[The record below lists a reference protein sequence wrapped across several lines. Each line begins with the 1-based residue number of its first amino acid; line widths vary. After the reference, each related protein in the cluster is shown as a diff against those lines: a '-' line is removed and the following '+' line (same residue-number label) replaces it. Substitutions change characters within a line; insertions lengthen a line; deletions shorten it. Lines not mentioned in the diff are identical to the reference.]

1 MAWEAIEA
9 KVTAAGEK
17 VKELKTAKAD
27 KDAVDAAVA
36 NLLSLKAELTTALE
50 AAIAAAPDEA
60 TKASLSAKLPAAPK
74 GKGKDEKKKA
84 DAPTDVSDGAKAAD
98 GGLSKNEQKRREK
111 EELKKKQAAEKAAAK
126 TAAAK
131 DAPAKPAGKDA
142 GPAFEEEEEMD
153 PSKYFEMR
161 LAHVNGV
168 KASGVNP
175 YPHKFHT
182 TMQVPDFLAKYEYVQ
197 PGGFAEGCVEGL
209 AGRVLNKRS
218 GGKGLIFYDLNAD
231 GVKMQ
236 IFADARNFTA
246 FQGDNGLAGFMKLMN
261 ETKRGD
267 VIGVKG
273 KPGRTK
279 RGELSIFPTELTI
292 LTPCLHMI
300 PKPNMGLTDKETR
313 FRQRYLDLIC
323 NGWVRKN
330 FQVRAQ
336 VISFVRRYLDMNG
349 FLEVETPMMNMI
361 PGGATAKPF
370 ITHHNDLNR
379 DLYMRVAP
387 ELYLKMLVVGGLDR
401 VYEIGRLFRNEGM
414 DMTHNPEFTTCE
426 FYWAYADYH
435 DLMDFTEKLLSTMVY
450 NICGAHKIKVHPE
463 GPDGPELEMDFTPPF
478 RRISMIS
485 GLEERLGVKFPDIN
499 SEAASGFL
507 ADLCKKHNVD
517 CKPPH
522 TTARLLDKLVGEFL
536 ESTCLSPTFICD
548 HPKIMSPL
556 AKDHR
561 EKPGLTER
569 FELFANYHEMCNAY
583 TELND
588 PVEQRARFQSQ
599 ANAKDAGD
607 DEAMFV
613 DEDFCKALEY
623 GLPPTAGWGMGID
636 RLCMLLTDSPSIR
649 EVLLFPAMRP
659 ME

>member
-74 GKGKDEKKKA
+74 GKGKDEKKTA

-126 TAAAK
+126 AAAAK

-246 FQGDNGLAGFMKLMN
+246 FQGDNGLAGFMKL
-261 ETKRGD
+261 
-267 VIGVKG
+267 
-273 KPGRTK
+273 
-279 RGELSIFPTELTI
+279 
-292 LTPCLHMI
+292 
-300 PKPNMGLTDKETR
+300 
-313 FRQRYLDLIC
+313 
-323 NGWVRKN
+323 
-330 FQVRAQ
+330 
-336 VISFVRRYLDMNG
+336 
-349 FLEVETPMMNMI
+349 
-361 PGGATAKPF
+361 
-370 ITHHNDLNR
+370 
-379 DLYMRVAP
+379 
-387 ELYLKMLVVGGLDR
+387 
-401 VYEIGRLFRNEGM
+401 
-414 DMTHNPEFTTCE
+414 
-426 FYWAYADYH
+426 
-435 DLMDFTEKLLSTMVY
+435 
-450 NICGAHKIKVHPE
+450 
-463 GPDGPELEMDFTPPF
+463 
-478 RRISMIS
+478 
-485 GLEERLGVKFPDIN
+485 
-499 SEAASGFL
+499 
-507 ADLCKKHNVD
+507 
-517 CKPPH
+517 
-522 TTARLLDKLVGEFL
+522 VGEHFL
-536 ESTCLSPTFICD
+536 SSLGGRVVNTHPALSPSF
-548 HPKIMSPL
+548 
-556 AKDHR
+556 
-561 EKPGLTER
+561 PGMRGPAE
-569 FELFANYHEMCNAY
+569 
-583 TELND
+583 
-588 PVEQRARFQSQ
+588 
-599 ANAKDAGD
+599 
-607 DEAMFV
+607 
-613 DEDFCKALEY
+613 ALEY
-623 GLPPTAGWGMGID
+623 GVKVTGCTLFVVDAGVDTGPIIAQSAVAVEPDDTVESLHERIKTAE
-636 RLCMLLTDSPSIR
+636 RQMLVDAVGRMAR
-649 EVLLFPAMRP
+649 EGFAVEGRQVRFGRSAPNL
-659 ME
+659 